1 MRMILVHF
9 DEVPIREL
17 GDGDILLQEGEK
29 TGHLYALVEGRLVVL
44 RGDTEVAVLAEPGSL
59 IGEMAVLLDSPH
71 TATVRAIGPAKVC
84 AVEDGASFLSSHPGL
99 SLLVARLLARRLNA
113 ATTYL
118 VDIKQQFTGSGNHLE
133 LVGEVLETLMHQ
145 QGINTSNTA
154 SERDGYRD

>member
-17 GDGDILLQEGEK
+17 GDGDILLQEGEQ

>member
-9 DEVPIREL
+9 DEVPLRTL
-17 GDGDILLQEGEK
+17 GDGEVLLREGEK
-29 TGHLYALVEGRLVVL
+29 TGHIFALAEGRLEVL
-44 RGDTEVAVLAEPGSL
+44 RGETQVALLEDPGSL

-71 TATVRAIGPAKVC
+71 TATVRAVGPTKVH
-84 AVEDGASFLSSHPGL
+84 AVADGAGFLASHPGL
-99 SLLVARLLARRLNA
+99 SWLVARLLARRLNA

-118 VDIKQQFTGSGNHLE
+118 VDIKRQFTGTGNHLE

-145 QGINTSNTA
+145 QGLDTAQQA